1 MKTMNM
7 TLRSVIQIGF
17 GSKLDEIVERA
28 ESLEQL
34 PSFLPNTHFAPPA
47 CEARQMYR
55 MGYYYGCIMV
65 SQATA
70 EALARYIA
78 KAKHLAASYSIEQDR
93 RNGGVSQAERI
104 EYMKQK
110 KVISIQAFKHFRK
123 ILNHK
128 RNSFHH
134 MNSDVPV
141 ESKKLQTM
149 AFECVASL
157 YSIEGAFLG
166 FGGDGKVVVNDR
178 ELWDVKPDGSVAGFI
193 DLERI

>member
-1 MKTMNM
+1 M
-7 TLRSVIQIGF
+7 TLRTIIQF
-17 GSKLDEIVERA
+17 EFTSKLDAIVKRA
-28 ESLEQL
+28 EKLEQL

-78 KAKHLAASYSIEQDR
+78 RVKHLPVTYSTEQDA
-93 RNGGVSQAERI
+93 RNGGVSQAVRI
-104 EYMKQK
+104 EYMKQQ
-110 KVISIQAFKHFRK
+110 KVISNKAFKYFRR
-123 ILNHK
+123 ILNHQ

-134 MNSDVPV
+134 MKSDVPI
-141 ESKKLQTM
+141 EGKKLEIM
-149 AFECVASL
+149 AFQCVASL
-157 YSIEGAFLG
+157 YSIEEAFLG
-166 FGGDGKVVVNDR
+166 FSRDGRVIVNDK
-178 ELWDVKPDGSVAGFI
+178 EIWNVNPDGSVAGFI

>member
-1 MKTMNM
+1 MKT
-7 TLRSVIQIGF
+7 TLRAIIQLGF
-17 GSKLDEIVERA
+17 ESKLDQITERT
-28 ESLEQL
+28 ESLERL

-65 SQATA
+65 SQAIA
-70 EALARYIA
+70 EALARCIA
-78 KAKHLAASYSIEQDR
+78 KAKHLPSSYFTEQDK

-104 EYMKQK
+104 EYMKQQK
-110 KVISIQAFKHFRK
+110 AISTKAFKHFRR

-141 ESKKLQTM
+141 ESTKLKKM
-149 AFECVASL
+149 AFECVDSL

-166 FGGDGKVVVNDR
+166 FGGDGRIVVNDR
-178 ELWDVKPDGSVAGFI
+178 ELWDVKPDGTVAGFI

>member
-1 MKTMNM
+1 MNI
-7 TLRSVIQIGF
+7 TLRTLIQLGF
-17 GSKLDEIVERA
+17 EGKLDQIVERTA
-28 ESLEQL
+28 SLERL

-70 EALARYIA
+70 EALARHIA
-78 KAKHLAASYSIEQDR
+78 KAKQLPASYSIEQDR
-93 RNGGVSQAERI
+93 RSGGVSQAERI
-104 EYMKQK
+104 EYMKQQ
-110 KVISIQAFKHFRK
+110 KVISNRAFKHFRR

-134 MNSDVPV
+134 MNSDVPA
-141 ESKKLQTM
+141 ETKKLETM

-166 FGGDGKVVVNDR
+166 FARDGKVVVNDR
-178 ELWDVKPDGSVAGFI
+178 ELWNVEPDGTVAGFI

>member
-1 MKTMNM
+1 MNM
-7 TLRSVIQIGF
+7 TLRIVIQLGF
-17 GSKLDEIVERA
+17 ESKLDQIVERT
-28 ESLEQL
+28 ESLERL

-55 MGYYYGCIMV
+55 MGYYYGSIMV

-78 KAKHLAASYSIEQDR
+78 EAKHLPDSYFIEQDK

-104 EYMKQK
+104 EYMKQQ
-110 KVISIQAFKHFRK
+110 KVISMEAFKHFRK

-141 ESKKLQTM
+141 ENKKLKTM

-166 FGGDGKVVVNDR
+166 FGRGGKVVVNDT